1 MHTRRAITPAQRQQI
16 IDLRQGP
23 PARTYKQIAKL
34 TGRPYYTVARVLQD
48 AGLQTEETKTI
59 TIICDPAGLFQPGP
73 TELNQ
78 ADLSYMLLL
87 SDLQDGF
94 AFTIGQ
100 HHIEVRD
107 NCYFRDD
114 GLFCPPNKSST
125 LKWYALEG
133 PK

>member
-1 MHTRRAITPAQRQQI
+1 MRGPLITPAERQRI
-16 IDLRQGP
+16 IHLRREP
-23 PARTYKQIAKL
+23 YNYNYKQIAQL
-34 TGRPYYTVARVLQD
+34 TGRPYNTIAGALRD
-48 AGLQTEETKTI
+48 AGLQKEQTRAI

-78 ADLSYMLLL
+78 ADLSYMLSL
-87 SDLQDGF
+87 SNLQDGF

-107 NCYFRDD
+107 GCYFRDD

-125 LKWYALEG
+125 LKWHELEG